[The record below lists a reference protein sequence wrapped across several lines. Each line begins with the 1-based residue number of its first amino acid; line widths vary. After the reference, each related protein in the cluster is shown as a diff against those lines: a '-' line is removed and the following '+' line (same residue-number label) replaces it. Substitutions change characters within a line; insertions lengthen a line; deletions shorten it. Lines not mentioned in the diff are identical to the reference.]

1 MNIHMKSGIDKN
13 PFDQSDRNHKF
24 RTGAGKGDANRSLSK
39 AFVDRFPRD
48 MGKDRVKGKWR
59 KVYR

>member
-1 MNIHMKSGIDKN
+1 MNIHMKSGMDRD
-13 PFDQSDRNHKF
+13 PFHQSDRNHKF

-39 AFVDRFPRD
+39 NFTDNFPKT
-48 MGKDRVKGKWR
+48 MGKTRVKGKWR